1 MQPQEL
7 ITTATT
13 LGALIGG
20 LIAGMLSD
28 YIGRKPVLAVADIIF
43 IAGAIG
49 QAVSHA
55 VWPMVN
61 TLLTPVHL

>member
-1 MQPQEL
+1 
-7 ITTATT
+7 
-13 LGALIGG
+13 
-20 LIAGMLSD
+20 MLSD

-61 TLLTPVHL
+61 TPSLPSTPMSP

>member
-1 MQPQEL
+1 
-7 ITTATT
+7 
-13 LGALIGG
+13 
-20 LIAGMLSD
+20 MLSD

-61 TLLTPVHL
+61 IPSLPSSPHMSP

>member
-1 MQPQEL
+1 
-7 ITTATT
+7 
-13 LGALIGG
+13 
-20 LIAGMLSD
+20 MLSD

-55 VWPMVN
+55 VWPMVTAHAN
-61 TLLTPVHL
+61 RYAHDRMFNIHT